1 MRRAV
6 LGPSSGLDA
15 PMTRLRF
22 VIAAFLLCAVLCT
35 ICILYIDRPVELFV
49 HAHHTF
55 RRVFQV
61 MAAPSLL
68 SLPVALT
75 FLTGYLIA
83 GRLTW
88 PPGPVA
94 QKYLAVCA
102 AILIATA
109 LKDELKWFFGRPWP
123 FAWIGYGDYALKPF
137 SDSNLYGSFPSG
149 HTAYI
154 SAPLLMLCWLMP
166 KYKLLWLAIIAAAMI
181 GLVGAGYHY
190 VGDVIAGLFVG
201 LASAAGAR
209 ALMPK

>member
-1 MRRAV
+1 MRVAQPALPVRGAEV
-6 LGPSSGLDA
+6 
-15 PMTRLRF
+15 TR
-22 VIAAFLLCAVLCT
+22 VWWVAAAFALCAVLCT

-49 HAHHTF
+49 HGHQKF
-55 RRVFQV
+55 RIVFQA
-61 MAAPSLL
+61 MAAPSLV
-68 SLPVALT
+68 SLPFALT
-75 FLTGYLIA
+75 FLTGYVIA
-83 GRLTW
+83 GRVTW
-88 PPGPVA
+88 PPGPTA

-102 AILIATA
+102 AILVATA

-123 FAWIGYGDYALKPF
+123 FAWTNDGIYAFKPF
-137 SDSNLYGSFPSG
+137 IDSNLYGGFPSG

-166 KYKLLWLAIIAAAMI
+166 KYKALWLTIIAIAMI

-201 LASAAGAR
+201 LAAAAGTW